1 MINLR
6 HKPIVAASLHL
17 AGFGTSVASVIGSY
31 KYMLIE
37 SQSVP
42 MSAAFATGLAV
53 AIFFCWEVA
62 FKGPLTDAAK
72 SVKQKINRRRIAA
85 ALIALVAAG
94 ISGQTVFEYNHHL
107 ATVELQAKSDAEAA
121 KNAAKQGA
129 SAEILK
135 QQLDELK
142 TASDALR
149 TQNATDLKTIADL
162 SARDKKGA
170 DWQASQI
177 RKEVDKRNQQIAANS
192 DKSTTLSTQL
202 NTNNKPT
209 AATVVAPVT
218 LMMIVRAYLFEVL
231 TVLSILFAS
240 WMRADEKEGE
250 LEQTKPIIAAI
261 ASAEMAI
268 YKLTV
273 ALNKV
278 ESAID
283 AADQRTSMIMNRINK
298 QASGIVKHIQDT
310 TITANNQL
318 DQHTDETN
326 RYILDIR
333 NNLKI
338 AIADTQQQLQHIT
351 DNCISDVNTAAALV
365 ADNLAAIER
374 NLHNVAD
381 QTAHTLNNTA
391 KNCIESIERETVCG
405 MEAFRFLGA
414 ATERAESLCLPEKI
428 AQGREVITEFD
439 RRIELA
445 VSANDCLTNN
455 TVSAK
460 LACADLAEAIETA
473 SEQAII
479 AQKIAKTAVTVAA
492 TAQKIVD
499 DNHRISRESVDD
511 SRESVDDSH
520 ESVDDSHESVDDS
533 HESVDDSHESAMN
546 QPRTPATDK
555 TGIKTPEITEE
566 SVIALIKD
574 QLIATDE
581 RGNLT
586 IESIK
591 NVTGWG
597 KIKINRVRE
606 IAYERG
612 FLERSRFGKEGWLYF
627 YSAQKSTSAEFPL
640 VAEMA

>member
-31 KYMLIE
+31 QYMLIE

-62 FKGPLTDAAK
+62 FKAPGVDAAK
-72 SVKQKINRRRIAA
+72 SVTQKINRRRIAA

-107 ATVELQAKSDAEAA
+107 TTVELQTKADAEAA
-121 KNAAKQGA
+121 ANAAKQGA
-129 SAEILK
+129 SSEILK
-135 QQLDELK
+135 QQLAELK
-142 TASDALR
+142 AASDALR
-149 TQNATDLKTIADL
+149 TQNTTDLKTIADL
-162 SARDKKGA
+162 SASGKKNA
-170 DWQASQI
+170 DWLVAQI
-177 RKEVDKRNQQIAANS
+177 RKEVDKRNQQVATNNDKAA
-192 DKSTTLSTQL
+192 TLSTQL
-202 NTNNKPT
+202 TGANNQPT
-209 AATVVAPVT
+209 AAPAVAVPVT
-218 LMMIVRAYLFEVL
+218 PMMLVRAYLFEVL
-231 TVLSILFAS
+231 TVLSLLFAS

-250 LEQTKPIIAAI
+250 LEKTKPLLAAI
-261 ASAEMAI
+261 ASADTAVA
-268 YKLTV
+268 KLTV
-273 ALNKV
+273 ALNRV
-278 ESAID
+278 ESVID

-298 QASGIVKHIQDT
+298 QASGIVKHIKDT
-310 TITANNQL
+310 TIAANNQL
-318 DQHTDETN
+318 DQHADATN
-326 RYILDIR
+326 RYILDIQ

-338 AIADTQQQLQHIT
+338 ASADTQQQLQHIT

-381 QTAHTLNNTA
+381 QTGCALNSTA

-405 MEAFRFLGA
+405 MEAVKFLSA
-414 ATERAESLCLPEKI
+414 ATERAESLCMPEKI
-428 AQGREVITEFD
+428 AQGREFITNLD
-439 RRIELA
+439 RSIELA

-455 TVSAK
+455 TTSAK
-460 LACADLAEAIETA
+460 LACASLIEAAETA

-499 DNHRISRESVDD
+499 DNRRSSHEP
-511 SRESVDDSH
+511 VDDSH
-520 ESVDDSHESVDDS
+520 EPVDDSHEP
-533 HESVDDSHESAMN
+533 VDDSHESATNPWTTATN
-546 QPRTPATDK
+546 QPRTPATD
-555 TGIKTPEITEE
+555 TETYEITEE
-566 SVIALIKD
+566 SVLLLIKD
-574 QLIATDE
+574 QLIEPDK
-581 RGNLT
+581 RGYIT
-586 IESIK
+586 VEAIK

-612 FLERSRFGKEGWLYF
+612 FLERTSFGKDGWLYF
-627 YSAQKSTSAEFPL
+627 YPAQKSTSAASVEFPL

>member
-53 AIFFCWEVA
+53 AIFFCWEFA
-62 FKGPLTDAAK
+62 FNSKRIK
-72 SVKQKINRRRIAA
+72 RRIAA
-85 ALIALVAAG
+85 ALIALTAAG

-121 KNAAKQGA
+121 TNAAKQGA

-326 RYILDIR
+326 RYILDIQ

-511 SRESVDDSH
+511 SRESVDDSR
-520 ESVDDSHESVDDS
+520 ESVDDSRESVDDS
-533 HESVDDSHESAMN
+533 RESAMN